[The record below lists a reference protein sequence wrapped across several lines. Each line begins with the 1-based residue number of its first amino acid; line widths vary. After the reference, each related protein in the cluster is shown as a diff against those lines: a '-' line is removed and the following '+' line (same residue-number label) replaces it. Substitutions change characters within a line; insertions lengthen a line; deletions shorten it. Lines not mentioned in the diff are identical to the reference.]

1 MALPL
6 LVIESL
12 RKVYRGHWIFDAKT
26 AVRDASFTVRAGE
39 VVGLLGPNGSGKSTT
54 FKCVTGLVRPT
65 SGRIELMGLPPS
77 RRESREGLGFLPEDA
92 SFHDF
97 LTGEEF
103 VDMAARL
110 MGVPSSERAQ
120 RVDEILNRVGLFD
133 ARKRMIRTYSKGMT
147 QRVGIAQAI
156 VGRPQLVILDEPMT
170 GLDPIGRREVRDLI
184 GSLGREG
191 AGVVFST
198 HVLQDVEL
206 VCDRVVIMA
215 NGHVLREGSLTEL
228 LAGQE
233 GGAVEITVDGV
244 HPEQVA
250 SGDQAA
256 AELVSRSGTTL
267 VFRAADAAA
276 AERLAEA
283 TRRAGGRVI
292 AHQPVDRRLEDV
304 FLREVAA
311 VSERRS

>member
-1 MALPL
+1 
-6 LVIESL
+6 
-12 RKVYRGHWIFDAKT
+12 
-26 AVRDASFTVRAGE
+26 
-39 VVGLLGPNGSGKSTT
+39 
-54 FKCVTGLVRPT
+54 
-65 SGRIELMGLPPS
+65 
-77 RRESREGLGFLPEDA
+77 
-92 SFHDF
+92 
-97 LTGEEF
+97 
-103 VDMAARL
+103 MAARL
-110 MGVPSSERAQ
+110 TGVPSGERAR
-120 RVDEILNRVGLFD
+120 RVDEILTRVGLLD
-133 ARKRMIRTYSKGMT
+133 ARERRIRTYSKGMT

-184 GSLGREG
+184 GSLSREG

-215 NGHVLREGSLTEL
+215 DGHVLRQGGLAEL
-228 LAGQE
+228 LAGQD
-233 GGAVEITVDGV
+233 GGAVEITVEGV
-244 HPEQVA
+244 HPEAVA
-250 SGDQAA
+250 SGNQAA
-256 AELVSRSGTTL
+256 AELIARTGTTL

-292 AHQPVDRRLEDV
+292 ALQPVARRLEDV

-311 VSERRS
+311 AAGKTS